1 MGIHSRIISS
11 GGDGMTNRVFQCC
24 YTNASQEVSGKI
36 SSGWETVF
44 VSTDIPSDVYTT
56 CVKLQSANSTIQST
70 MVDETGNVLN
80 LLEIVGDGN
89 YLYIIR
95 SQYGLLDRLGRPN
108 MFSHAFIFP
117 CKEIEFASDPNNYLT
132 ISSENFKDNE
142 DAASE
147 PNIDIIWNEGFDL
160 EEALKKCQLSDKNYA
175 TLIQCVY
182 TQFSNKKSVKPLF
195 IQYDGTEENMMN
207 ILFCIYSAIPLS
219 MRRKLSVASVVTRNT
234 VGKNI
239 IFSINAKEKEQYI
252 VPITG
257 ENNILTPKMERK
269 IFRLGFVDYTA
280 QQHETLDEPS
290 YFRMLEEKAIELG
303 DSTAANELILKIAHL
318 QLGDID
324 ISQIDDDDL
333 DARLSDALR
342 SNSVGSDAMDKYIAE
357 MLEEVTKRKLYLTD
371 ENEESLAYRLENPTE
386 ILLVAAE
393 RYNFY
398 RFSMLPTREA
408 ARKLTKMTAVVFE
421 KYRTKLSKTEKGQR
435 ILDCYYSDVVFD
447 GVTPSWEFIEKI
459 LKDTEFMQ
467 IREKTTDRI
476 GEEAWKLYSEELK
489 AVISGSSTDILSIY
503 EKYMH
508 VMKGMLCDGLL
519 VGCENSA
526 KEEYW
531 ELQSFDNASFDRIT
545 EYSQMQIDIKKCTM
559 IIDYCVLPFYAKK
572 EGEIEFFK
580 KANAFFRHYAEDL
593 SEQERESAINKL
605 LFYTQKQPIRLS
617 SHFEQWGDI
626 FIHVPTPMMFEALQE
641 ICGDIAEFDEERLQK
656 SFGQFVD
663 LSKHSDSY
671 EDLNKK
677 IANLL
682 IQIVKRKDSYTKPI
696 SLDLWLCIAE
706 QLYPNCFELFDQYDE
721 LQILDID
728 PDEAIEDCTWISK
741 RKYIRAAEAYVE
753 SRGAAAKAVNK
764 WLKEARK
771 IRKQSARAEI
781 PERRGF
787 LDRGLSALSGITQK
801 VSANEQPDQAE
812 VEKPKHGSVPER
824 KDEPSPKTSFLKG
837 LFGKKGF

>member
-1 MGIHSRIISS
+1 MGIHSKLISS
-11 GGDGMTNRVFQCC
+11 GGDGMTNRVLQCC
-24 YTNASQEVSGKI
+24 YTNASQEVNGKI
-36 SSGWETVF
+36 SSGWKA
-44 VSTDIPSDVYTT
+44 VSVSADIPSDAYTT

-70 MVDETGNVLN
+70 MLDETGNVLN

-89 YLYIIR
+89 YLYIMR

-108 MFSHAFIFP
+108 MFSHAFILP
-117 CKEIEFASDPNNYLT
+117 CKEIEFASNPNNYLT
-132 ISSENFKDNE
+132 ISSKSFKDNE
-142 DAASE
+142 ETASE
-147 PNIDIIWNEGFDL
+147 PNVDIIRNEGFDL

-182 TQFSNKKSVKPLF
+182 TQFSNKKSAKPLF
-195 IQYDGTEENMMN
+195 IQYDGTEENMMS

-219 MRRKLSVASVVTRNT
+219 MRRKLSVASVVTNNT
-234 VGKNI
+234 VDKNI

-269 IFRLGFVDYTA
+269 ISRLGFVDYTA
-280 QQHETLDEPS
+280 QQHETLDEPG

-303 DSTAANELILKIAHL
+303 DSAAANELILKIAHL
-318 QLGDID
+318 QLGDVD
-324 ISQIDDDDL
+324 ISKIDDDDL

-386 ILLVAAE
+386 TLSVAAE

-408 ARKLTKMTAVVFE
+408 AKKLSKMASAVFE
-421 KYRTKLSKTEKGQR
+421 KYRGKLSKTEKGLR

-459 LKDTEFMQ
+459 LKDSEFMQ

-476 GEEAWKLYSEELK
+476 GEEAWKLYSDELK
-489 AVISGSSTDILSIY
+489 AAISDSNAEILAIY
-503 EKYMH
+503 DKYMH
-508 VMKGMLCDGLL
+508 VMKGMLLDGMLE
-519 VGCENSA
+519 GCENSA

-545 EYSQMQIDIKKCTM
+545 EYSKMRTETKKCTM
-559 IIDYCVLPFYAKK
+559 ILSYCILPTYAKS
-572 EGEIEFFK
+572 EGEIVFFK
-580 KANAFFRHYAEDL
+580 KANFFFRHYAEDL
-593 SEQERESAINKL
+593 SEQERESAIRKL
-605 LFYTQKQPIRLS
+605 LVYTQKQPIRLS
-617 SHFEQWGDI
+617 SCFDQWGDI
-626 FIHVPTPMMFEALQE
+626 FIRVSNPILFESLQE
-641 ICGDIAEFDEERLQK
+641 ICSVIAKFDEKKLQK
-656 SFGQFVD
+656 SFEQFVD
-663 LSKHSDSY
+663 LSKHSVVD
-671 EDLNKK
+671 EGLNKK
-677 IANLL
+677 LAELL
-682 IQIVKRKDSYTKPI
+682 FLFIKRNDSYTKPI
-696 SLDLWLCIAE
+696 SLDLWLCIAAE
-706 QLYPNCFELFDQYDE
+706 MYPNCFELFDQYDE
-721 LQILDID
+721 LQVLGLD

-741 RKYIRAAEAYVE
+741 RKYIRAAEEYVDN
-753 SRGAAAKAVNK
+753 RGEAAKTVSK

-771 IRKQSARAEI
+771 IRKQSVRAEV

-787 LDRGLSALSGITQK
+787 LDRGLSALSGITQE
-801 VSANEQPDQAE
+801 VSANEQPE
-812 VEKPKHGSVPER
+812 VEKPKHGAVPER